1 MTRVNR
7 VSPANRES
15 APRLDPP
22 THPVPFGVIGVV
34 LLAHGGKESSY
45 QAPRRRG
52 GPVTRM
58 RMIARAVAPRLA
70 EDGVAV
76 HTMCFRYQGW
86 NGDERSPVADVRW
99 AAARLS
105 ERYGG
110 VPLVFAGHSLGGR
123 AVVNAADAAPVLGV
137 LGLAPWLPE
146 DEPTAQLY
154 GRRLLLAHGT
164 RDRVT
169 APRYSYE
176 YAVRARAEG
185 HDVARIVLPGSGHTL
200 LSRARDWNRLVLAFS
215 HSCLLAPPAGADP
228 DATRPRP
235 PRYTDVIAEA
245 FQAAAPEGLQRVLT
259 PAGRLR
265 AE

>member
-1 MTRVNR
+1 M
-7 VSPANRES
+7 SREFE
-15 APRLDPP
+15 PRLDPP
-22 THPVPFGVIGVV
+22 IHAVRDGVVGVV
-34 LLAHGGKESSY
+34 LLAHGGKERSY

-58 RMIARAVAPRLA
+58 RMIGRAVAPRLA
-70 EDGVAV
+70 GHGVAV

-86 NGDERSPVADVRW
+86 NGAEQAPVADVRW
-99 AAARLS
+99 AAARLA

-110 VPLVFAGHSLGGR
+110 VPIVLGGHSLGGR
-123 AVVNAADAAPVLGV
+123 AVVNAADAPYVVGV

-146 DEPTAQLY
+146 TEPTAQLA

-169 APRYSYE
+169 SPRSSYE

-185 HDVARIVLPGSGHTL
+185 HDVARIVVPDSGHTL

-215 HSCLLAPPAGADP
+215 HMCLLDQAGSARAPSM
-228 DATRPRP
+228 RP
-235 PRYTDVIAEA
+235 PRYADVIAEA
-245 FQAAAPEGLQRVLT
+245 FRAAAPEGLQRVLI
-259 PAGRLR
+259 PAGRVR
-265 AE
+265 A